1 MYVSGC
7 YNAAFN
13 KILQYLVALT
23 DECLSP
29 HSKVCR
35 LIGEA
40 LLHTACMHVVWVVF
54 LDVFLFCLKPM
65 DFLGKFLFQ
74 MLEACGG
81 GKAVKICD
89 SLSLRIGPSH
99 FSSQWAW
106 WRLTAKTII
115 TALGT
120 DFYTSGRSYKI
131 TWQRASVQG
140 GWRIEDNFAIQYH
153 LFSQHIIYRAPVMN
167 SFGSSSE
174 IGKNSASIFSPKLLL
189 FYMT

>member
-1 MYVSGC
+1 MTCSLICTIYCMYVSGC

-99 FSSQWAW
+99 FSSQWA
-106 WRLTAKTII
+106 
-115 TALGT
+115 
-120 DFYTSGRSYKI
+120 
-131 TWQRASVQG
+131 
-140 GWRIEDNFAIQYH
+140 
-153 LFSQHIIYRAPVMN
+153 
-167 SFGSSSE
+167 
-174 IGKNSASIFSPKLLL
+174 
-189 FYMT
+189 